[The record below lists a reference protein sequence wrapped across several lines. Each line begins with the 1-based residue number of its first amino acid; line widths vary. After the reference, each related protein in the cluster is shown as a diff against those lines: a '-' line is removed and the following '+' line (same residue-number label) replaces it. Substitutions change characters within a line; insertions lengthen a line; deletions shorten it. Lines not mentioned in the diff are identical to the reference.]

1 MIPSHAT
8 VRTKTLNRSQGD
20 DNDLYTELPVCG
32 VVGLED
38 AQFLAGLHEAGDQE
52 VAGEGEHVPRPLGP
66 PQRHVPGP
74 PHLVSTNKHFV
85 GEEGWVLDSAANRLI
100 GEVVQSRRR
109 PLLGPSP
116 G

>member
-20 DNDLYTELPVCG
+20 DNDHDLYTDLPVCG
-32 VVGLED
+32 VVGVED
-38 AQFLAGLHEAGDQE
+38 AQLLAGLHEAGDQE

-85 GEEGWVLDSAANRLI
+85 GEEGWVLDQI
-100 GEVVQSRRR
+100 VHD
-109 PLLGPSP
+109 
-116 G
+116 

>member
-20 DNDLYTELPVCG
+20 DNDPDLYTDLPVCG
-32 VVGLED
+32 VVGVED
-38 AQFLAGLHEAGDQE
+38 AQLLAGLHEAGDQE

-74 PHLVSTNKHFV
+74 PHLDITNKQ
-85 GEEGWVLDSAANRLI
+85 EDWVLDQI
-100 GEVVQSRRR
+100 VHD
-109 PLLGPSP
+109 
-116 G
+116 